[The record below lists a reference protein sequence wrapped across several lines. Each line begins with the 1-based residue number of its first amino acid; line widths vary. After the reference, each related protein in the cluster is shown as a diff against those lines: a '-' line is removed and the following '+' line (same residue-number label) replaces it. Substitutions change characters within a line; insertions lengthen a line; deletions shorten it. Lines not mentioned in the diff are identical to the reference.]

1 MGGKVYVS
9 SSQQGSSWVP
19 EIKPRLRGV
28 SHQWAF
34 FAALVLG
41 AVLVVSA
48 PSRRALAAAAIYA
61 VALVGMFGASALYHR
76 IDWRPRVN
84 VWMRRLDHSMIF
96 VMIAGTY
103 TPIALLLL
111 DGAFSR
117 IILGVLWG
125 GAILGLVMNL
135 VWIGA
140 PSWLAALVYVVLG
153 WIGLATLPQLVRGG
167 GVVAATLLVAGGVLY
182 TAGAV
187 VYARRRP
194 DPKPAVF
201 GYHEVFHVFVI
212 AAAIV
217 HFVALAFFVV
227 PRG

>member
-1 MGGKVYVS
+1 MS
-9 SSQQGSSWVP
+9 SAPQGSSRAPWV
-19 EIKPRLRGV
+19 KPRLRGV

-34 FAALVLG
+34 LAALVAG
-41 AVLVVSA
+41 VALVVNA

-76 IDWRPRVN
+76 IDWRPRVSL
-84 VWMRRLDHSMIF
+84 WMRRLDHSMIF

-103 TPIALLLL
+103 TPITLLLL
-111 DGAFSR
+111 DGSFSR
-117 IILGVLWG
+117 LVLGVLWG
-125 GAILGLVMNL
+125 GAILGLVLKL

-140 PSWLAALVYVVLG
+140 PSCLAALIYVALG
-153 WIGLATLPQLVRGG
+153 WIGMATLPQLVRAG
-167 GVVAATLLVAGGVLY
+167 GVVSATLLATGGVLY
-182 TAGAV
+182 TVGAV

-201 GYHEVFHVFVI
+201 GYHEVFHVLVI
-212 AAAIV
+212 AAAAV
-217 HFVALAFFVV
+217 HFVAVAFFVV